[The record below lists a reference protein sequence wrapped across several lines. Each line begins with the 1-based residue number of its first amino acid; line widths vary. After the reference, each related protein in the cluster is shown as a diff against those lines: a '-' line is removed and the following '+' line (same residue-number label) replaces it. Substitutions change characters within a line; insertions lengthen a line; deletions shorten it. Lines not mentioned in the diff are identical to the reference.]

1 MNLDLLMNCE
11 PAIEEGIRTLFT
23 EAGIFAVTR
32 QNAPEEFQTQRPRV
46 EIKAHLGAATGHKYV
61 TTPANAPQGVILNDT
76 FFFELAIRAVT
87 APQNEEQSNLLNNEF
102 VARIRGMAQTF
113 AQSTWGPATAA
124 FPYHLI
130 VEPLMDRTTDRTLQS
145 DDNDEFSILD
155 FSGIVQIRT
164 DAWTTT

>member
-1 MNLDLLMNCE
+1 MNLDLLMNIE
-11 PAIEEGIRTLFT
+11 PAIEEGFRVLLTA
-23 EAGIFAVTR
+23 EGIYAVTR

-61 TTPANAPQGVILNDT
+61 TTAANAPQGQILNDT
-76 FFFELAIRAVT
+76 FFFELALRAVT
-87 APQNEEQSNLLNNEF
+87 APQNEEGNNLLNNEY
-102 VARIRGMAQTF
+102 VARLRGMCQTF
-113 AQSTWGPATAA
+113 AQSTWGPPTAA
-124 FPYHLI
+124 FQYHLI

-155 FSGIVQIRT
+155 FSGIAQIRT